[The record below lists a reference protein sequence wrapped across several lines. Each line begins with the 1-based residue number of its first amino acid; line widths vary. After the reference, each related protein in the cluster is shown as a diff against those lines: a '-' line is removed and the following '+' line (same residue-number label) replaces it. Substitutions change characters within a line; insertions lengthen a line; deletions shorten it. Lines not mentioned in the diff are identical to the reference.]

1 MKGDMG
7 EEAFRKV
14 GTYTDEVMA
23 PMGTTGPGKNMQFF
37 GSATSRSSER
47 AAPIPQGGMGPMERS
62 RGPGTLIPEG
72 ILASGPKN
80 IGQESLNLNEYLQRM
95 QDTRAAQVGPSN
107 NQLQDTIDATNKRTQ
122 PTTTTAS
129 SPEQRDTAQKLAST
143 ERERDSGG
151 NEALAGAIKE
161 LNSKLENLSE
171 LKLDTSEIT
180 TGLTGVAT
188 AVTTLGSKILK
199 VNVENPSLS
208 VEVSNFPTTATEVQ
222 PGGADVIKG
231 LTENIKVV
239 TGLQETQRDQLT
251 DHNTRITANLTADGN
266 QNDAIE
272 KLQEVTKAI
281 DPEVIRAQITTETN
295 TAKEAIN
302 TAVTKQITDID
313 GKVVANTTLIG
324 TVKTTADEAKTTAD
338 GLETQITTASDNA
351 ITAKDT
357 ADAAKEVADAAKTV
371 ADAATTTATSAKTAA
386 DKATEAI
393 ATINGV
399 VEDNRNNAGNNVRTV
414 EGNVKTNKDGIKA
427 NKDALGQLRE
437 DLGTV
442 RGTADSANSRV
453 NAR

>member
-1 MKGDMG
+1 VVTALGPLGSPLNVKIS
-7 EEAFRKV
+7 ETVPVEVTNVEAFK
-14 GTYTDEVMA
+14 
-23 PMGTTGPGKNMQFF
+23 
-37 GSATSRSSER
+37 
-47 AAPIPQGGMGPMERS
+47 
-62 RGPGTLIPEG
+62 
-72 ILASGPKN
+72 
-80 IGQESLNLNEYLQRM
+80 
-95 QDTRAAQVGPSN
+95 
-107 NQLQDTIDATNKRTQ
+107 
-122 PTTTTAS
+122 
-129 SPEQRDTAQKLAST
+129 
-143 ERERDSGG
+143 
-151 NEALAGAIKE
+151 
-161 LNSKLENLSE
+161 
-171 LKLDTSEIT
+171 
-180 TGLTGVAT
+180 
-188 AVTTLGSKILK
+188 
-199 VNVENPSLS
+199 
-208 VEVSNFPTTATEVQ
+208 TATGEVQ

-281 DPEVIRAQITTETN
+281 DPEVIRTQITTETN

-302 TAVTKQITDID
+302 QAVGEQIIAID
-313 GKVVANTTLIG
+313 GKVLANTTLIG

-371 ADAATTTATSAKTAA
+371 ADAATTTATNAKTAA

-399 VEDNRNNAGNNVRTV
+399 VENNRNNIESKVRTV
-414 EGNVKTNKDGIKA
+414 EGNVKTNKDGVKA
-427 NKDALGQLRE
+427 NKDALGQCRE